1 MKKIIC
7 SLLAIVLLLGNFSIL
22 SFAEEIPMSENF
34 KRVLNNNGE
43 LEFNWAP
50 PMTIEAAENLSNVFM
65 MEAVKKYGHDFLYSI
80 DPQSVIDS
88 NATQCKLTLSNNGT
102 EEGVYIV
109 PLKFNYKES
118 KVNQFKSFGEKL
130 SKIKNIRFE
139 DLELL
144 NYWVANPTE
153 WLLSVD
159 LNIAR
164 YSKEIKDV
172 IHNKNF
178 EINIVCEGGDEDF
191 CAGNYVCTLMLGI
204 DGVTYYSQRITATL
218 IHRLYIPSGDY
229 NSREEIITAAQNR
242 VDEYFGKGV
251 AEVTKSH
258 RWTDSEVLELING
271 YKTEQTY
278 GIDWSYLNNAVGNYL
293 FSLKINGKHN
303 LDYHEFVILEDDSK
317 CKKPHHKTVDAETNI
332 SIETNNYVP
341 LDSSISVTKIT
352 EGQEYN
358 EIVSKIKVKSLD
370 IFDLKLFSTRKNDYV
385 TKLNNGTFEVRI
397 PLSDKFAGKDL
408 MVYYL
413 KDDGTL
419 EEHEVIIKDNCAV
432 FYTNHFSIYTLT
444 AKSAGATTP
453 DTPDNDSTPIVPD
466 NDSATPIV
474 PDNDSATP
482 NSDGAQ
488 NNGSAPKD
496 DNTPSNESNGNIILW
511 ITLPIAVVV
520 IAAGVAF
527 IVIRKKKSNN

>member
-7 SLLAIVLLLGNFSIL
+7 TLLLIVLLLGNFSTL
-22 SFAEEIPMSENF
+22 CFAEEIPMSENF

-50 PMTIEAAENLSNVFM
+50 PTTIEAAQNLSNVFC
-65 MEAVKKYGHDFLYSI
+65 MESFKKYGYDFHYSI
-80 DPQSVIDS
+80 DPQSIIDS
-88 NATQCKLTLSNNGT
+88 NATKCQLTLNDT
-102 EEGVYIV
+102 ETFTV

-153 WLLSVD
+153 WLLSVN

-191 CAGNYVCTLMLGI
+191 CAGNYVCTLLLGI

-229 NSREEIITAAQNR
+229 NSREEIIAAAQKR

-258 RWTDSEVLELING
+258 RWTDSEALDLING

-293 FSLKINGKHN
+293 FSLKINGKQN
-303 LDYHEFVILEDDSK
+303 IDYHEFVILEDDSK
-317 CKKPHHKTVDAETNI
+317 CKKPYHKTVDDATNI
-332 SIETNNYVP
+332 SVETDAFVP
-341 LDSSISVTKIT
+341 LDSSISVDKIT
-352 EGQEYN
+352 EGSEYN
-358 EIVSKIKVKSLD
+358 EIASKIKVENLD
-370 IFDLKLFSTRKNDYV
+370 VFDLKLFSMRKNDYI
-385 TKLNNGTFEVRI
+385 TKLNSGTFEVRI
-397 PLSDKFAGKDL
+397 PLSDKFTGKDL
-408 MVYYL
+408 IVYYL

-419 EEHEVIIKDNCAV
+419 EEHEVTIKDDCAV

-444 AKSAGATTP
+444 TVSENTQNPSDAPEDEVTSPNTG
-453 DTPDNDSTPIVPD
+453 DNSNISLWFVMLFV
-466 NDSATPIV
+466 SLI
-474 PDNDSATP
+474 
-482 NSDGAQ
+482 GLI
-488 NNGSAPKD
+488 GSH
-496 DNTPSNESNGNIILW
+496 
-511 ITLPIAVVV
+511 
-520 IAAGVAF
+520 F
-527 IVIRKKKSNN
+527 IVNKKAKN

>member
-1 MKKIIC
+1 MRKIMC
-7 SLLAIVLLLGNFSIL
+7 ALLAIILLFGSFSTL
-22 SFAEEIPMSENF
+22 CFAEEIPMSENF

-50 PMTIEAAENLSNVFM
+50 PTTIESAQNLSIVFC
-65 MEAVKKYGHDFLYSI
+65 MESFKKYGYDFQYSI
-80 DPQSVIDS
+80 DPQSIIDS
-88 NATQCKLTLSNNGT
+88 NATECQLTLNDKET
-102 EEGVYIV
+102 FTV
-109 PLKFNYKES
+109 PLKFNYKKS

-130 SKIKNIRFE
+130 SEIKNIRFE

-153 WLLSVD
+153 WLLSVN

-191 CAGNYVCTLMLGI
+191 CAGNYVCTLLLGI

-229 NSREEIITAAQNR
+229 NSREEIIAAAQKR

-258 RWTDSEVLELING
+258 RWTDSEALDLING

-293 FSLKINGKHN
+293 FSLKINGKYN
-303 LDYHEFVILEDDSK
+303 NDYHEFVILEDDSK
-317 CKKPHHKTVDAETNI
+317 CKQPHHKTVDAETNI
-332 SIETNNYVP
+332 SIETNDYVP
-341 LDSSISVTKIT
+341 LDSSISVDRITGGSEYDKII
-352 EGQEYN
+352 N
-358 EIVSKIKVKSLD
+358 KIRVKNLD
-370 IFDLKLFSTRKNDYV
+370 IFDLKLFSIRKNDYI

-397 PLSDKFAGKDL
+397 PLSDKFADKDL

-413 KDDGTL
+413 KDNGIL
-419 EEHEVIIKDNCAV
+419 EEHKVTIEDKFAV
-432 FYTNHFSIYTLT
+432 FYTNHFSTYTLAEVMKANT
-444 AKSAGATTP
+444 VEDITTDNDKTSSNVTSNTTTSNTEKQNNNNNGALIWIISIVAVALVAGAAVTF
-453 DTPDNDSTPIVPD
+453 
-466 NDSATPIV
+466 
-474 PDNDSATP
+474 
-482 NSDGAQ
+482 
-488 NNGSAPKD
+488 
-496 DNTPSNESNGNIILW
+496 IL
-511 ITLPIAVVV
+511 L
-520 IAAGVAF
+520 
-527 IVIRKKKSNN
+527 KKKAKQPFSK

>member
-1 MKKIIC
+1 MKKTIC
-7 SLLAIVLLLGNFSIL
+7 VLLAMILLFGNFSTL
-22 SFAEEIPMSENF
+22 CFAEKAPMSENF

-50 PMTIEAAENLSNVFM
+50 PTTIEAAQNLSSVFCL
-65 MEAVKKYGHDFLYSI
+65 ESFKKYGHDFLYSI
-80 DPQSVIDS
+80 DPQSIIDS
-88 NATQCKLTLSNNGT
+88 NATECKLTLNDT
-102 EEGVYIV
+102 ETFTI
-109 PLKFNYKES
+109 PLKFNYKKS

-144 NYWVANPTE
+144 NYWVANPSE

-191 CAGNYVCTLMLGI
+191 CAGNYVCTLLLGI

-229 NSREEIITAAQNR
+229 NNREEIIAAAQKR

-251 AEVTKSH
+251 AEVTNSH
-258 RWTDSEVLELING
+258 RWTDSEALDLING

-293 FSLKINGKHN
+293 FSLKINGKQN
-303 LDYHEFVILEDDSK
+303 IDYHEFVILEDDSK
-317 CKKPHHKTVDAETNI
+317 CKQPYHKTVDDKTNI
-332 SIETNNYVP
+332 SIETNVYVP
-341 LDSSISVTKIT
+341 LDSSISVDKIT
-352 EGQEYN
+352 SGSEYD
-358 EIVSKIKVKSLD
+358 KIINKIRVKNLD
-370 IFDLKLFSTRKNDYV
+370 IFDLTLFSIRKNDYI

-413 KDDGTL
+413 KDNGEL
-419 EEHEVIIKDNCAV
+419 EEHKVTIKDNCAV
-432 FYTNHFSIYTLT
+432 FYTNHFSTYTLAEVVKT
-444 AKSAGATTP
+444 NTGETSTTSSNLNTSSDQQSSADIPTDNNTTS
-453 DTPDNDSTPIVPD
+453 NSENQSNNSALIWIICIV
-466 NDSATPIV
+466 IV
-474 PDNDSATP
+474 V
-482 NSDGAQ
+482 
-488 NNGSAPKD
+488 
-496 DNTPSNESNGNIILW
+496 L
-511 ITLPIAVVV
+511 
-520 IAAGVAF
+520 AAGTLVTV
-527 IVIRKKKSNN
+527 IVLKRNAK